1 MVVVGHQ
8 AVSMNNRAIAFMGF
22 SEIFQEFLS
31 VPFALVDV
39 LSLIPPGCHMVK
51 RPGKGDP

>member
-8 AVSMNNRAIAFMGF
+8 AISINNRAITFMGF

-31 VPFALVDV
+31 VPLALVDV
-39 LSLIPPGCHMVK
+39 LSLIVPGCHMVK
-51 RPGKGDP
+51 RPGKDDP